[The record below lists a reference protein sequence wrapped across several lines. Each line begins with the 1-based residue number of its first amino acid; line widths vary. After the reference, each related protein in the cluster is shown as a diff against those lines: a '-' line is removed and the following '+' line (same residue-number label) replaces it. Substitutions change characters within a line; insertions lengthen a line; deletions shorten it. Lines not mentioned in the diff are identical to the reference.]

1 MLLAD
6 LYLESTY
13 ETSGPSR
20 AFPAW
25 LTTGLGVLS
34 QGSSVTKAVRL
45 RFCSRSIIA
54 VSSGEGSS
62 QSGTLGT
69 GGVVGLR
76 LLSIDVFGKLIIEKD
91 VYWGG

>member
-1 MLLAD
+1 MMLFAD
-6 LYLESTY
+6 LYLVSTY

-20 AFPAW
+20 PLPAW
-25 LTTGLGVLS
+25 STTGFDVLS
-34 QGSSVTKAVRL
+34 QTFQGSSDGVAEVVRL

-62 QSGTLGT
+62 QSGTLSI

-76 LLSIDVFGKLIIEKD
+76 LLSIGFLAC
-91 VYWGG
+91 